1 MVADPVPHRPKR
13 PEPKLAPEQKLSNS
27 VPGSNSNNNE
37 SPPTVRDKQLN
48 NQNQPSPA
56 ERRNSAGN
64 LRSMKNERQ
73 RQHQEQQLR
82 GKEQERQPT
91 KRNSTNRSVES
102 DATDFYDNYVEKYT
116 GTLDHIFDQFLDEE
130 GNPKTKESSNQPP
143 TIRRPKTSGL
153 ARQTFV
159 HFFACSTVLFL
170 LFFLTSNF

>member
-13 PEPKLAPEQKLSNS
+13 PEPKLAEQKPINS
-27 VPGSNSNNNE
+27 VPGSNSNNNQ
-37 SPPTVRDKQLN
+37 SPPSVKQLN
-48 NQNQPSPA
+48 NQNNQPPPPT

-73 RQHQEQQLR
+73 RQHQEQLTN
-82 GKEQERQPT
+82 KEQKTRQPAT
-91 KRNSTNRSVES
+91 KRNSTNRESVES
-102 DATDFYDNYVEKYT
+102 DDFYDNYVEKYT

-143 TIRRPKTSGL
+143 PIRRPKTSGL

-159 HFFACSTVLFL
+159 HFIACFTVLR
-170 LFFLTSNF
+170 

>member
-1 MVADPVPHRPKR
+1 MVADPAPHRPKR
-13 PEPKLAPEQKLSNS
+13 PEPKLAEQKGLSNS
-27 VPGSNSNNNE
+27 VPGTSNSNNNQ
-37 SPPTVRDKQLN
+37 SPPTVKQLN
-48 NQNQPSPA
+48 NQNNQPPPPA

-143 TIRRPKTSGL
+143 PIRRPKTSGL

-159 HFFACSTVLFL
+159 HFIACSSVLR
-170 LFFLTSNF
+170 